1 MENKDYVSKE
11 GINILTHKDNFDLET
26 FEMTFIKWLRGFKKD
41 VLDVDFKDDR
51 GISETEVTD
60 NKISFRTKITW
71 GLEIERI
78 DGHPSPVDPDRE
90 DDDDTFETHIEE
102 PEEEDSEE
110 LKREKEHN
118 KKYGVEIKQTFPFPE
133 FDSGV
138 PQEDEEDNKGNK

>member
-41 VLDVDFKDDR
+41 VLDVDFKDDK

-60 NKISFRTKITW
+60 NKISFRTTIKW

-78 DGHPSPVDPDRE
+78 DGHPIPVDPDEE
-90 DDDDTFETHIEE
+90 DDD
-102 PEEEDSEE
+102 ED
-110 LKREKEHN
+110 LKMEKANN
-118 KKYGVEIKQTFPFPE
+118 KKNGVEITETFPWPE